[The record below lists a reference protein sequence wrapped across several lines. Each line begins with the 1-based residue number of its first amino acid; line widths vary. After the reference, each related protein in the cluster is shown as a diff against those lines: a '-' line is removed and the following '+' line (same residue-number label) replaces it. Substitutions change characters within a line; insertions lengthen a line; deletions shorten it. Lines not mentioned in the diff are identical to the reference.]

1 MSSGSPSLTILSEE
15 QKFNRENL
23 MTWNITMTQLL
34 GSKGL
39 TGYVNGNI
47 AKPAIPSSSAA
58 APDTTPI
65 YSTKPNH
72 DEWVFHDQLAQGHIT
87 LNCTDVAGLGVV
99 TTGTAKEAWDSIQE
113 EWGKSTDMRRSHAQ
127 EALDQTMYAEDSNIQ
142 EHLKTLR
149 ICKVAVENL
158 SSSTITKENWR
169 GIIIRSILP
178 TPRWL
183 PVLPSLYGMKPADIF
198 ATLIAH
204 GMILN
209 RGGQN
214 KPTTGTSNT

>member
-15 QKFNRENL
+15 QKFNGENL

-39 TGYVNGNI
+39 TGYVDGNI
-47 AKPAIPSSSAA
+47 AKPAVPSSSATT
-58 APDTTPI
+58 PDTTPI

-72 DEWVFHDQLAQGHIT
+72 NEWVFRDQLAREHIT

-127 EALDQTMYAEDSNIQ
+127 EALDRTVYAEDSDIQ
-142 EHLKTLR
+142 GHLKLLR
-149 ICKVAVENL
+149 TCKAAVDNL
-158 SSSTITKENWR
+158 SSSAMTDETWR
-169 GIIIRSILP
+169 GIIIRSIPP
-178 TPRWL
+178 TPDGFPFFRH
-183 PVLPSLYGMKPADIF
+183 YMG
-198 ATLIAH
+198 
-204 GMILN
+204 
-209 RGGQN
+209 
-214 KPTTGTSNT
+214 